1 MSPERLRYL
10 VVEGPIGVGKTTLT
24 RRLAEHFDA
33 ELVLERPDENPFLAR
48 FYEDMPRYA
57 LPTQLFFLMQRA
69 EQLREVS
76 QPSLFRGTTVSD
88 FLFDKDPLF
97 ARLTLDGEELA
108 LYQKVFDSLKPQA
121 PRPDLVVYLQARVET
136 LVERV
141 HRRGIGYER
150 PISAGYLAALAD
162 AYANFFHHFDA
173 APLMVVN
180 AERLNFADRP
190 RDFDLLLERL
200 DAMRGRREYFNLS

>member
-1 MSPERLRYL
+1 LALSRFRYIA
-10 VVEGPIGVGKTTLT
+10 VEGPIGAGKTTLA
-24 RRLAEHFDA
+24 RRLAERLEA
-33 ELVLERPDENPFLAR
+33 ELVLEQPEENPFLAR

-69 EQLREVS
+69 GQLRELS
-76 QPSLFRGTTVSD
+76 QPSLFRGGSVAD

-97 ARLTLDGEELA
+97 AHLTLVGDELA

-121 PRPDLVVYLQARVET
+121 PRPDLVIYLQAKVET

-141 HRRGIGYER
+141 RRRGIGYER
-150 PISAGYLAALAD
+150 PISAEYLTALAD
-162 AYANFFHHFDA
+162 AYGNFFHHYDA

-180 AERLNFADRP
+180 SERLNFAER
-190 RDFDLLLERL
+190 RQDFDLLVERL
-200 DAMRGRREYFNLS
+200 AAMRGRREYFNLA

>member
-141 HRRGIGYER
+141 RRRGIGYER

-190 RDFDLLLERL
+190 RDFDLLIERL
-200 DAMRGRREYFNLS
+200 HAMRGRREYFNLS

>member
-1 MSPERLRYL
+1 VSPERLRYL
-10 VVEGPIGVGKTTLT
+10 VVEGPIGVGKTTLA
-24 RRLAEHFDA
+24 RRLAERFDA
-33 ELVLERPDENPFLAR
+33 ELVLERPEENPFLAR
-48 FYEDMPRYA
+48 FYEDLPRYA
-57 LPTQLFFLMQRA
+57 LPTQLFFLMQRG

-141 HRRGIGYER
+141 RRRGIGYER

-190 RDFDLLLERL
+190 RDFDLLIERL
-200 DAMRGRREYFNLS
+200 HAMRGRREYFNLS